1 MSKTIW
7 SGIASAILVAL
18 VLAVYLWVFSDYN
31 QGASAQEVVGGACAK
46 MEATTDYDVV
56 GTRLRTTDGYA
67 VPPRKYEAKIS
78 GKDYHVKTSN
88 QDGSDMVEAIWLD
101 GISYRK
107 YHDYENQWYIAEGD
121 SYDITSAYAP
131 LGDNPVCPT
140 LSPFRSTGTETTER
154 GVSLR
159 RFTNAPR
166 FGQPAFKDVIPGVRE
181 SKQHE
186 ILVKSTGE
194 LSEVRIRNNVQVEQN
209 GRTIRE
215 ALQFTVAFRE
225 IGVPNVITA
234 PCSAPCPEPVG

>member
-1 MSKTIW
+1 MSKTIR

-107 YHDYENQWYIAEGD
+107 YHDYENQWYIDLTPLLVSEA
-121 SYDITSAYAP
+121 SRVQLPLQHTPLATCLSTS
-131 LGDNPVCPT
+131 C
-140 LSPFRSTGTETTER
+140 
-154 GVSLR
+154 GV
-159 RFTNAPR
+159 
-166 FGQPAFKDVIPGVRE
+166 
-181 SKQHE
+181 
-186 ILVKSTGE
+186 
-194 LSEVRIRNNVQVEQN
+194 
-209 GRTIRE
+209 
-215 ALQFTVAFRE
+215 
-225 IGVPNVITA
+225 
-234 PCSAPCPEPVG
+234 